1 MALLT
6 LDSYQEA
13 AHATSL
19 VREGADSLWDRITDQ
34 ERDDQY
40 AAFLDYRSLSYVTLK
55 LNGEAGE
62 VAELIGKALRDDSG
76 VITMERSAKLEKEV
90 GDVLWYVAE
99 ICTIMGWS
107 LSELASKNL
116 QKLAKRQSDGTLKG
130 DGSNR

>member
-6 LDSYQEA
+6 LDEYQEA
-13 AHATSL
+13 AHSTSL
-19 VREGADSLWDRITDQ
+19 VPEGVARFFNDLDEEPYPTAS
-34 ERDDQY
+34 RDY
-40 AAFLDYRSLSYVTLK
+40 IALSYATLK

-62 VAELIGKALRDDSG
+62 VAELIGKALRDDGG
-76 VITMERSAKLEKEV
+76 VISMERSAKLEKEV

-116 QKLAKRQSDGTLKG
+116 EKLSKRQSEGTLKG
-130 DGSNR
+130 SGSDR

>member
-6 LDSYQEA
+6 LDEYQEA
-13 AHATSL
+13 AHSTSL
-19 VREGADSLWDRITDQ
+19 VVAGV
-34 ERDDQY
+34 DDFFALDEPIISHSYMQLVY
-40 AAFLDYRSLSYVTLK
+40 ATLK

-62 VAELIGKALRDDSG
+62 VAELIGKALRDGDIEIG
-76 VITMERSAKLEKEV
+76 RERSAKLEKEV

-116 QKLAKRQSDGTLKG
+116 EKLAKRKDDGTLKG
-130 DGSNR
+130 DGSDR